1 MVRTLVA
8 AFALTA
14 GTAGVLAGAPQA
26 ATPAPAT
33 TDTLRIEVGSPAV
46 NGSVYQ
52 PHRARVRVHLNS
64 LDTPPTNEWTNELT
78 IGDSAGRK
86 VMRWV
91 TLGRFDSTGSPGFDL
106 RQTFDLVTLAPLGY
120 KLKTRTGADISLA
133 IDGNRMYGTRKLP
146 NTPEPQPVDQVVPR
160 MGFIASAS
168 DLVPLAV
175 GFSPGKVFIAPVWG
189 PNMATAESHVF
200 TIVGE
205 ESIVVEGKPVTA
217 WKVEEYRE
225 SDHRLLSV
233 WWVLATS
240 PYMVAGE
247 NYLPNGEVQKMTE
260 IELP

>member
-1 MVRTLVA
+1 MHSLSL
-8 AFALTA
+8 FLIALS
-14 GTAGVLAGAPQA
+14 APVQA
-26 ATPAPAT
+26 DT
-33 TDTLRIEVGSPAV
+33 TRIEVGSPAV
-46 NGSVYQ
+46 DGRVYL

-64 LDTPPTNEWTNELT
+64 MDTPPTNEWTNELT

-91 TLGRFDSTGSPGFDL
+91 TLGQFDSAGKPGFDL
-106 RQTFDLVTLAPLGY
+106 RQTFDLVSLAPMGY
-120 KLKTRTGADISLA
+120 NLSTRTGVRVSLN
-133 IDGNRMYGTRKLP
+133 IDGNRMRGTRKLP
-146 NTPEPQPVDQVVPR
+146 GSPDTQQVDQVIPR

-189 PNMATAESHVF
+189 PNMATAESHIF

-217 WKVEEYRE
+217 WKVEEFRE
-225 SDHRLLSV
+225 SDRRLLSA
-233 WWVLATS
+233 WWVLDKS

-247 NYLPNGEVQKMTE
+247 NYLPNGQVQKMTE